1 MVIPSTT
8 WSASAGW
15 IAAGAFA
22 GVALLVAAGTLLAA
36 GLLRVRSRKFSEAR
50 TRTYECGEEP
60 DGDAWVRFHPRYY
73 LVALV
78 FVLFDVEAIFL
89 LPWAVSLRDMGAVA
103 LWSMVVFLAILFLGW
118 IYAVKK
124 GALRWP

>member
-1 MVIPSTT
+1 M
-8 WSASAGW
+8 SASEAWICAGT
-15 IAAGAFA
+15 FA
-22 GVALLVAAGTLLAA
+22 GVALVVSAGTLVAAAA
-36 GLLRVRSRKFSEAR
+36 LRVRSRKFSEAR

-89 LPWAVSLRDMGAVA
+89 LPWAVSLRSMGVVA
-103 LWSMVVFLAILFLGW
+103 LWSMLVFLGILFLGW
-118 IYAVKK
+118 VYAVKK

>member
-1 MVIPSTT
+1 MTSSEAWIC
-8 WSASAGW
+8 AGT
-15 IAAGAFA
+15 FA
-22 GVALLVAAGTLLAA
+22 GVALLVAAGTLAA
-36 GLLRVRSRKFSEAR
+36 AALVRVRSRKFSEAR

-78 FVLFDVEAIFL
+78 FVLFDVEAMFL

-103 LWSMVVFLAILFLGW
+103 LWSMLAFLAILFLGW